1 MRALE
6 GHRVSSKCPP
16 RVLDQNNGVVG
27 GTEENGVFPFCP
39 PGKPIIFYKRQ
50 TEIKMELVTRLS
62 HNHQTRETLTESHG
76 QELQTDTESWK
87 SSSGYRLVITVP
99 AGSTS
104 GQFSSTGLRL
114 LLNPGSYLFFVRP
127 KTSGPGR
134 YLNPRLFNPAGTVLN
149 YSPC

>member
-6 GHRVSSKCPP
+6 GHCVSSKSPP

-27 GTEENGVFPFCP
+27 GTEEFCP
-39 PGKPIIFYKRQ
+39 PGKLIIFFKRQ
-50 TEIKMELVTRLS
+50 TEKMELVTRLA

-99 AGSTS
+99 AGFS
-104 GQFSSTGLRL
+104 GQFSSTGFAKPKVLSIFWSSKNL
-114 LLNPGSYLFFVRP
+114 GFLVAEPKKVSNPKVAKP
-127 KTSGPGR
+127 KVVKPSGH
-134 YLNPRLFNPAGTVLN
+134 
-149 YSPC
+149 